1 MSARVPELQE
11 KDLADVRDETTEPPM
26 YRVMIHN
33 DDYTTKEFVVEM
45 LVAVFSKSV
54 EEATGIMW
62 TAHKNG
68 AGLCGVYP
76 YEVAETKVKV
86 AMEAARENGFPLRLT
101 IEAE

>member
-1 MSARVPELQE
+1 MSTRAPELQE
-11 KDLADVRDETTEPPM
+11 DDLAEVRDETTEPPM
-26 YRVMIHN
+26 YRVWIHN
-33 DDYTTKEFVVEM
+33 DDFTAKQFVVEM
-45 LVAVFSKSV
+45 LMAVFAKSL

-68 AGLCGVYP
+68 VGQCGVYP

-86 AMEAARENGFPLRLT
+86 ATDAARENGFPLRLT

>member
-11 KDLADVRDETTEPPM
+11 KDLAEVRDETTEPPM

-76 YEVAETKVKV
+76 YEVAETKVAQV
-86 AMEAARENGFPLRLT
+86 IELARRHQHPLQCTMEKE
-101 IEAE
+101 

>member
-1 MSARVPELQE
+1 MSARVPEPHE
-11 KDLADVRDETTEPPM
+11 EDLAEVRDETIEPPM
-26 YRVMIHN
+26 YRVLIHN
-33 DDYTTKEFVVEM
+33 DDYTTRKFVVEI
-45 LVAVFSKSV
+45 LIAVFSKSA

-62 TAHKNG
+62 AAHKNG

-86 AMEAARENGFPLRLT
+86 ATEAAREYGFPLRLT

>member
-1 MSARVPELQE
+1 MSTRVPEPHE
-11 KDLADVRDETTEPPM
+11 DDVAEVRDETTEPPM
-26 YRVMIHN
+26 YRVLIHN

-45 LVAVFSKSV
+45 LIAVFGKSA

-76 YEVAETKVKV
+76 YEVAETKVEV

>member
-1 MSARVPELQE
+1 MSARVPELHE
-11 KDLADVRDETTEPPM
+11 EDLAEVRDETAEPPM
-26 YRVMIHN
+26 YRVMLHN

-45 LVAVFSKSV
+45 LMAVFSKSM

-86 AMEAARENGFPLRLT
+86 ATGAARENGFPLRLT